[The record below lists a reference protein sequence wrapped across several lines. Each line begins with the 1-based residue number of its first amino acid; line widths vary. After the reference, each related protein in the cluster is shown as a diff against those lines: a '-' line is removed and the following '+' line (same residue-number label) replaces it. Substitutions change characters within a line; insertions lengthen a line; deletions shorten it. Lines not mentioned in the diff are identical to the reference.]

1 LKRLY
6 FVLAM
11 MCLLTLP
18 LLASSTDSWEIVRA
32 DYGSGNNRADVTDR
46 VLSLVRGD
54 TLDFQV
60 NGDSL
65 GNSNQRGRNRVL
77 RLDVKDRNGNS
88 RQLTYRDRQ
97 QVNFRVIRSSP
108 SGASINHA
116 WYGNARH
123 TRDVTA
129 LLISRIRN
137 GQLNLQINNQTMG
150 GDPAPGQ
157 AKSLNLE
164 YLQNGRIAQRSVRE
178 GDTLQL
184 LLDNSAT
191 NVGYNTEDR
200 YKDGH
205 NNGYNAGGDLNGT
218 SGYNGNDRF
227 TRRVTCES
235 SNYKRKYCTFDTRS
249 GVRLS
254 RTVGNSQCVKGSSWD
269 YDKSGIWVDRGC
281 RAEFESQGNNY
292 SGYTP
297 GGLAST
303 TLPSGTEISV
313 RTNEVIESKNA
324 PVGQRFSAQI
334 AADIL
339 DNNGA
344 VRIPK
349 GSDAQLVIR
358 TNGDSDSNLILDI
371 DTVSISGTRYAVST
385 GDLTEK
391 GGEGLGA
398 NKKTGVMVGGGAA
411 VGTLIGAL
419 IGGGKGAA
427 IGAVVGAGAGASGV
441 VLTKGK
447 EVRVPSE
454 TLLSFRLDQDLRLQ
468 AIR

>member
-1 LKRLY
+1 
-6 FVLAM
+6 M

-32 DYGSGNNRADVTDR
+32 DYGSGNNRSDVTDR

-97 QVNFRVIRSSP
+97 QVNFRVIRSSQ
-108 SGASINHA
+108 SGVSINRA
-116 WYGNARH
+116 WYGNSSH

-129 LLISRIRN
+129 LLNSQVRN
-137 GQLNLQINNQTMG
+137 GQLNLQVNNQTMG

-164 YLQNGRIAQRSVRE
+164 YLQNGRFAQRSVRE

-184 LLDNSAT
+184 SFDNSAI
-191 NVGYNTEDR
+191 NHGYNNEDR
-200 YKDGH
+200 YNDGH
-205 NNGYNAGGDLNGT
+205 NNGYNDGRDSNGN
-218 SGYNGNDRF
+218 SGYNGNDGF

-235 SNYKRKYCTFDTRS
+235 NNYKRQYCTFDTRS

-254 RTVGNSQCVKGSSWD
+254 RTVGDSQCVKGSSWD

-292 SGYTP
+292 GRYGTS

-324 PVGQRFSAQI
+324 SVGQRFSAQI

-427 IGAVVGAGAGASGV
+427 IGAAVGAGAGVGGV

-468 AIR
+468 AVR

>member
-1 LKRLY
+1 
-6 FVLAM
+6 M

-18 LLASSTDSWEIVRA
+18 LLASSNDRWEIVRA
-32 DYGSGNNRADVTDR
+32 DYGSGNNRTDVTER

-65 GNSNQRGRNRVL
+65 GSGNQRRRNRVL
-77 RLDVKDRNGNS
+77 RLQVKDRNGDS
-88 RQLTYRDRQ
+88 QELTYRDRQ
-97 QVNFRVIRSSP
+97 QVNFRVINPNR
-108 SGASINHA
+108 GGLSINRA
-116 WYGNARH
+116 WYGNASH
-123 TRDVTA
+123 SRDVTA
-129 LLISRIRN
+129 LLNSQVRN
-137 GQLNLQINNQTMG
+137 GQLNLQVNNQTMG
-150 GDPAPGQ
+150 ADPAPGQ

-178 GDTLQL
+178 GDALQL
-184 LLDNSAT
+184 SFDNSAT
-191 NVGYNTEDR
+191 NGGYNNEDR
-200 YKDGH
+200 YNDGR
-205 NNGYNAGGDLNGT
+205 NNGYNGGRDSNGT
-218 SGYNGNDRF
+218 SGYNGNNGL

-235 SNYKRKYCTFDTRS
+235 NNYKRQYCTFDTRS

-254 RTVGNSQCVKGSSWD
+254 RTVGDSQCVQGSSWN

-281 RAEFESQGNNY
+281 RAEFESQGNSY
-292 SGYTP
+292 SGYGNS

-324 PVGQRFSAQI
+324 SAGQRFTAQI
-334 AADIL
+334 AADVL

-349 GSDAQLVIR
+349 GADAQLVIR
-358 TNGDSDSNLILDI
+358 TNGDSDSNLVLDI
-371 DTVSISGTRYAVST
+371 DTLSISGTRYSVST
-385 GDLTEK
+385 ADLTEK

-427 IGAVVGAGAGASGV
+427 IGAAVGAGAGVGGV

-468 AIR
+468 AVR

>member
-1 LKRLY
+1 
-6 FVLAM
+6 M

-18 LLASSTDSWEIVRA
+18 LLASSNDAWEIIRA
-32 DYGSGNNRADVTDR
+32 DYGSGNNRSDVTDR

-65 GNSNQRGRNRVL
+65 GNSSQHGRGRVL
-77 RLDVKDRNGNS
+77 RIQVKDRNGNS
-88 RQLTYRDRQ
+88 RELTYHDRQ
-97 QVNFRVIRSSP
+97 QVNFQVIRSNN
-108 SGASINHA
+108 GASIHRA
-116 WYGNARH
+116 SYGNAAR

-129 LLISRIRN
+129 LLNSQLRN
-137 GQLNLQINNQTMG
+137 GQLNLLVNDQTMG

-164 YLQNGRIAQRSVRE
+164 YLQNGQITWRSIRE
-178 GDTLQL
+178 GDTLRL
-184 LLDNSAT
+184 FLDNSAT
-191 NVGYNTEDR
+191 TGGYNNGDR
-200 YKDGH
+200 YKDGR
-205 NNGYNAGGDLNGT
+205 NNGYHDGRDSNGN
-218 SGYNGNDRF
+218 SGYNGDDRLS
-227 TRRVTCES
+227 RRVTCES
-235 SNYKRKYCTFDTRS
+235 NSYKRQYCAFDTRS
-249 GVRLS
+249 GVRLAH
-254 RTVGNSQCVKGSSWD
+254 TLGESQCVKGSNWD
-269 YDKSGIWVDRGC
+269 YDNNGVWVDRGC
-281 RAEFESQGNNY
+281 SGEFESQGNNY
-292 SGYTP
+292 NGYGTSSGLP
-297 GGLAST
+297 ST

-313 RTNEVIESKNA
+313 RTNEAIESKNA
-324 PVGQRFSAQI
+324 SVGQRFSAQI

-371 DTVSISGTRYAVST
+371 DTLSISGTRYTVST

-427 IGAVVGAGAGASGV
+427 IGAAVGAGAGIGGV

-468 AIR
+468 AVR